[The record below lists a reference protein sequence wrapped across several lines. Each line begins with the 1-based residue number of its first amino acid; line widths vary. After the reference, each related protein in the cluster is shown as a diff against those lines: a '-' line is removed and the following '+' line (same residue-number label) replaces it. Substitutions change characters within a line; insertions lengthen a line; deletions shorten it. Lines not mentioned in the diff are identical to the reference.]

1 MAPKHGRYLFEADNR
16 NGYHTYA
23 PDALQNII
31 KIDVDNELLPQLTQ
45 AHYLLGILNGI
56 LSCIPDINT
65 LVYPLAHYEAV
76 CSCNIEKQESLFNE
90 HYGAEP
96 RKISDEDAI
105 RAYRD
110 LLLSKEE
117 NLPEKHVLTSMMR
130 NIHKRLLGSSNE
142 AGQFRKTQIFT
153 YPRVTTNTTP
163 PCFNPP
169 NQHEVTGALKELD
182 EYFTTHYDYL
192 PIIQVALIYYQLCI
206 IQPFL
211 SENGTTIRVCVNHL
225 LVQKK
230 LISHPL
236 LCFSEFMPIYAS
248 EFRDSL
254 RYVRDG
260 WKGYETWISFF
271 LRVVIN
277 AAEKTIT
284 MLNSLHQMR
293 LSDMEKL
300 QGSGKKL
307 TPLVSSLYEHLWISP
322 IIEAKSIKQLLKI
335 RLLQMVGSQKM
346 KSKFYE

>member
-142 AGQFRKTQIFT
+142 AGQFRKTQI
-153 YPRVTTNTTP
+153 
-163 PCFNPP
+163 
-169 NQHEVTGALKELD
+169 L
-182 EYFTTHYDYL
+182 
-192 PIIQVALIYYQLCI
+192 
-206 IQPFL
+206 
-211 SENGTTIRVCVNHL
+211 
-225 LVQKK
+225 
-230 LISHPL
+230 
-236 LCFSEFMPIYAS
+236 
-248 EFRDSL
+248 
-254 RYVRDG
+254 
-260 WKGYETWISFF
+260 
-271 LRVVIN
+271 
-277 AAEKTIT
+277 
-284 MLNSLHQMR
+284 
-293 LSDMEKL
+293 
-300 QGSGKKL
+300 L
-307 TPLVSSLYEHLWISP
+307 TPE
-322 IIEAKSIKQLLKI
+322 
-335 RLLQMVGSQKM
+335 
-346 KSKFYE
+346 